1 MQDLET
7 ESLWSQPSGECI
19 QGELEGNKLTLFPA
33 IHTTFAGFKKSHPN
47 GQLLKKEAKGP
58 HGSPYADYFDDQS
71 KLGMFG
77 RLDNFER
84 LPGKA
89 LVFGLRLPEGE
100 VAITKDYLEEHGHAE
115 IGEGPIVMVSYDP
128 ESKTVRA
135 IATQSQTTSFAWP
148 VPVITSYWFAW
159 ASFFPDSELIK

>member
-19 QGELEGNKLTLFPA
+19 QGPMEGKTLSASPE
-33 IHTTFAGFKKSHPN
+33 IYTTYAEFKKSHPD
-47 GQLLKKEAKGP
+47 GLLLKKDEKGEA
-58 HGSPYADYFDDQS
+58 GSHYEDYYNDQK
-71 KLGMFG
+71 KLGIFG

-89 LVFGLRLPEGE
+89 LVIGLRLPDGE
-100 VAITKDYLEEHGHAE
+100 VAVSMDYLEKHGRAE
-115 IGEGPIVMVSYDP
+115 IGEGPFVIVRYD
-128 ESKTVRA
+128 SKTKTVDA
-135 IATQSQTTSFAWP
+135 IQVPSLESSLAQP

-159 ASFFPDSELIK
+159 ASFFPNSKLIE